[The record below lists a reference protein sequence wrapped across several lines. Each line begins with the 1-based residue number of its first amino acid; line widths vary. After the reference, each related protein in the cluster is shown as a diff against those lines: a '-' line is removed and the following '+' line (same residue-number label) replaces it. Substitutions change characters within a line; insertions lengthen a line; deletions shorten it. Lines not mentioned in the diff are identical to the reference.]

1 MRNFNAGPPGGR
13 HLLSPKVRLSDL
25 QGGLYGPGAST
36 SSRQNSMSAPET
48 QQEWDD
54 LIEFHLFHAERG
66 DPTFMYRLGRLY
78 YQGFGG
84 GGAGGSRTGTGRLDN
99 TSSRFEDGL
108 SEGGRDFN
116 RASKWFMRVAKSVWP
131 KDPPKEEI
139 KTQGSQN
146 TSPAI
151 KKGGG
156 RIGYYDEKK
165 DVKLVTDDHFTI
177 VAGLSAGY
185 LGRMYLRG
193 EGVRADYGKAFLW
206 FMRGNSQGD
215 RESRHGLGIMFR
227 NGLGVA
233 QDLAKAKVLFAAAA
247 QQDLA
252 SAQVALGKYHLG
264 QYSSSS
270 PLSMAL
276 TCCSRTWRYQR
287 RFAIFRNG
295 DATRRR
301 FSIILLSRRNRL
313 HVP

>member
-1 MRNFNAGPPGGR
+1 MIASSRRFSIFSLALRTFNAGPPGGR

-36 SSRQNSMSAPET
+36 SSRQNSASAPET

-84 GGAGGSRTGTGRLDN
+84 GGAGGCRGGTGRLE
-99 TSSRFEDGL
+99 TSYARLEDGL

-139 KTQGSQN
+139 KTSGSQN
-146 TSPAI
+146 TSPAV
-151 KKGGG
+151 KKGEA
-156 RIGYYDEKK
+156 RVGYYDEKK

-193 EGVRADYGKAFLW
+193 EGVRADYGRAFLW
-206 FMRGNSQGD
+206 FMRGSSQVSC
-215 RESRHGLGIMFR
+215 R
-227 NGLGVA
+227 
-233 QDLAKAKVLFAAAA
+233 LF
-247 QQDLA
+247 L
-252 SAQVALGKYHLG
+252 
-264 QYSSSS
+264 SSSS
-270 PLSMAL
+270 
-276 TCCSRTWRYQR
+276 
-287 RFAIFRNG
+287 
-295 DATRRR
+295 
-301 FSIILLSRRNRL
+301 
-313 HVP
+313 